1 MNMKN
6 NKLEN
11 PKKNPETRKTPQPNH
26 SPERKYRKTE
36 QKDSET
42 EQQLYQIKNYSK
54 WRRRREILPE
64 NSKSLR
70 NLRNSDYD
78 LLKAPRRNKK
88 KKWEY
93 EGLYSFVAHPTV
105 PNVQER
111 LHQTVYIC
119 QLFKFP
125 LKSSYNATARIP
137 KISDTTARVCYVAT
151 VSPEDNK

>member
-1 MNMKN
+1 MNTKN
-6 NKLEN
+6 NKPEN

-26 SPERKYRKTE
+26 SPERKYIKTE
-36 QKDSET
+36 QKDSEI

-70 NLRNSDYD
+70 NLRNSDSD

-88 KKWEY
+88 EKWEY

-105 PNVQER
+105 PTVQER
-111 LHQTVYIC
+111 LDQTVYIY

-125 LKSSYNATARIP
+125 LKKFIQCNGAYPENLGYDNSSLLRHNGTNF
-137 KISDTTARVCYVAT
+137 KIS
-151 VSPEDNK
+151 